1 LSKSIQYEQFISVNI
16 LTVILAG
23 ITIIICAISYF
34 WPPKSHFLLPS
45 LIIYLVLTTTV
56 GSLII
61 STGGLSSPFTPLLIL
76 AIVFSDVFGL
86 WGIIPIAMSVASLT
100 FVQYMDKNL
109 SMELI
114 VALSF
119 STLLPLCVSF
129 IIWHNRINS
138 TEKENDSNKSYRNLA
153 SELSEV
159 ASKSEVV
166 INAIGDGVM
175 AIDNNGI
182 IQLIN
187 PAAQIITGWTREES
201 ITLNYQSIIKL
212 VDMKGDLINGA
223 NNPISQALNTNT
235 EFRTSNLTLVT
246 KSGKKIMISLVAS
259 PVSETSSGVILV
271 FHDITKEKA
280 EEREQAEF
288 ISTASH
294 EMRTP
299 VASIEGYLGLAM
311 NPNTAQ
317 VDERAKDFIMKAH
330 ASAEHLGRLF
340 QDLLD
345 VSKADDGRMTN
356 NPTIINVIE
365 FVQEILQ
372 GMEPKAT
379 EKGLKLNFIPKS
391 ATNEKLITPLY
402 SVNLDKDHLREAIDN
417 ILENA
422 IKYTPTGEISVDIT
436 GDDDHVTISVK
447 DSGIGIPAED
457 MPHLFQKFYRVE
469 NKETNDIGGTGLGLY
484 LSRRLVEIMGGR
496 IWAESKHKA
505 GSTFH
510 IQLPRINNQEAE
522 NIASQHIIQPI
533 SNEPQPE
540 QVAQQAEENKI
551 KPAKEVPRGESLTP
565 EQIAAYV
572 QKQSELAKSEK
583 HSEQII
589 DQPTEAAPITQPTL
603 TPENNVDKDI

>member
-1 LSKSIQYEQFISVNI
+1 M
-16 LTVILAG
+16 
-23 ITIIICAISYF
+23 
-34 WPPKSHFLLPS
+34 
-45 LIIYLVLTTTV
+45 LTTTV

>member
-1 LSKSIQYEQFISVNI
+1 MQYGQFMSVDI
-16 LTVILAG
+16 ITIILAG
-23 ITIIICAISYF
+23 ITIILCSISYF
-34 WPPKSHFLLPS
+34 WPPKTHFLLPS
-45 LIIYLVLTTTV
+45 LIIYLILTATV
-56 GSLII
+56 SSLII
-61 STGGLSSPFTPLLIL
+61 STGGILSPFIPLLIL
-76 AIVFSDVFGL
+76 TIVFSDVFGL
-86 WGIIPIAMSVASLT
+86 LGIIPIILAVTSLT
-100 FVQYMDKNL
+100 IYQYISKGL
-109 SMELI
+109 PTEI
-114 VALSF
+114 IIAISF
-119 STLLPLCVSF
+119 SALLPLIISF
-129 IIWHNRINS
+129 IIWHNRSKKIIN
-138 TEKENDSNKSYRNLA
+138 TDNTKSYRNLA
-153 SELSEV
+153 TELSEV

-166 INAIGDGVM
+166 INAIGDGVI

-212 VDMKGDLINGA
+212 VDMKNELIDGA

-235 EFRTSNLTLVT
+235 EIRTSNLTLVT
-246 KSGKKIMISLVAS
+246 KNGKKIMISLVAS
-259 PVSETSSGVILV
+259 PVSETASGVILV

-299 VASIEGYLGLAM
+299 VASIEGYLGLAI

-317 VDERAKDFIMKAH
+317 IDDRARDFIMKAH

-345 VSKADDGRMTN
+345 VSKADDGRITN
-356 NPTIINVIE
+356 NPVIINAID

-372 GMEPKAT
+372 GLEQKAT
-379 EKGLKLNFIPKS
+379 EKGLKINYIPKLT
-391 ATNEKLITPLY
+391 TNEKLVVPVY
-402 SVNLDKDHLREAIDN
+402 SVNLDKDHIREAIEN
-417 ILENA
+417 IVENA
-422 IKYTPTGEISVDIT
+422 IKYTPTGEINVDVT

-469 NKETNDIGGTGLGLY
+469 NKDTSEIGGTGLGLY

-496 IWAESKHKA
+496 IWAESKRNA
-505 GSTFH
+505 GSTFY

-522 NIASQHIIQPI
+522 NITNQKILQPSSADEPTSQSASQ
-533 SNEPQPE
+533 SE
-540 QVAQQAEENKI
+540 V
-551 KPAKEVPRGESLTP
+551 KPAKEVPRGEALTP
-565 EQIAAYV
+565 EQIASYV
-572 QKQSELAKSEK
+572 QQQRALAKQENQQTTTDAK
-583 HSEQII
+583 TIKK
-589 DQPTEAAPITQPTL
+589 QPAESADETTPT
-603 TPENNVDKDI
+603 